1 MIEAWF
7 NERGYVIRG
16 QRGESKFV
24 YDLPPSVVDN
34 AMKLY
39 TARWV
44 VLNQLLG
51 TIQEQLGE
59 SEGQDLVLHTDSRL
73 VEELEGDLT
82 PDTQFAKESLRY
94 FIENDYC
101 KFRRVSCMKATP
113 ATIDNKLSEPLNQT

>member
-1 MIEAWF
+1 MIKAWF
-7 NERGYVIRG
+7 NERGFYIKG

-24 YDLPPSVVDN
+24 YDLSAEIVDN
-34 AMKLY
+34 ALKLY
-39 TARWV
+39 TTRWI

-73 VEELEGDLT
+73 IEELEGDLT

-94 FIENDYC
+94 FIENDYR
-101 KFRRVSCMKATP
+101 KFRRVAFEKVPPT
-113 ATIDNKLSEPLNQT
+113 TIDSKLSEPLNTT